1 MSSKQL
7 LRLAAVLIA
16 VLLLWG
22 AVALASK
29 RTEEKTD
36 LANLLPKLD
45 TAAIDTIAITGPNDT
60 AILVRMR
67 GAAGWQV
74 NGHPTDPQAVSEL
87 LKGLA
92 DTEQTPELV
101 AKSSSSHARLRVSD
115 DSGRRVR
122 LISHARPLSELIA
135 GKQTVE
141 TDGIYLRR
149 AGAQEVYLLRSTLA
163 TALNRSSQDWRNH
176 TIAEVTPDSVARI
189 QISRGGRSYSL
200 RRQGTKWAFASG
212 APADSARV
220 AELLSSYRQVKAS
233 GFGDKAQQESLRGAK
248 ARRTARLLDRQGSPV
263 LSLVF
268 DSIAT
273 GIWVRVNP
281 GTAGATVG
289 EAYQLESW
297 TADQLTPA
305 DSTLRK
311 H

>member
-7 LRLAAVLIA
+7 LRLAAVLAA

-36 LANLLPKLD
+36 LANILPKLD
-45 TAAIDTIAITGPNDT
+45 TAVIDTIAITGPNDT
-60 AILVRMR
+60 AILVRTR

-101 AKSSSSHARLRVSD
+101 AKSKSSHARLRVSE

-122 LISHARPLSELIA
+122 LISHGRTLGELIA
-135 GKQTVE
+135 GKQTIE

-149 AGAQEVYLLRSTLA
+149 PGGQEVYLLRSGLA
-163 TALNRSSQDWRNH
+163 TALNRSSQEWRNH
-176 TIAEVTPDSVARI
+176 AIAEVTPDSVGAI
-189 QISRGGRSYSL
+189 QISRGGKSYSL
-200 RRQGTKWAFASG
+200 RRRGMNWVFASG
-212 APADSARV
+212 APVDSARV

-233 GFGDKAQQESLRGAK
+233 GFSDNAQQDSLRNVK
-248 ARRTARLLDRQGSPV
+248 PRRTARLLDQQGSPL

-268 DSIAT
+268 DSTAS
-273 GIWVRVNP
+273 GFWVRVNP
-281 GTAGATVG
+281 GTAAATTG
-289 EAYQLESW
+289 EAYRLESW
-297 TADQLTPA
+297 TADQLTPP

>member
-1 MSSKQL
+1 MSAKQL
-7 LRLAAVLIA
+7 LRLAAVLVA

-22 AVALASK
+22 AVALTSK
-29 RTEEKTD
+29 RPEDKSD
-36 LANLLPKLD
+36 LANILPKLD
-45 TAAIDTIAITGPNDT
+45 TSAIDTIAITGPNDT
-60 AILVRMR
+60 AILVRAR

-74 NGHPTDPQAVSEL
+74 NGHPTDPQAVSDL
-87 LKGLA
+87 LRGLT

-101 AKSSSSHARLRVSD
+101 ARSTSSHARLRVSE

-122 LISHARPLSELIA
+122 LISHGRTLGDLIA

-149 AGAQEVYLLRSTLA
+149 AGAQEVYLLRSGLA
-163 TALNRSSQDWRNH
+163 TALNRSSQEWRNH
-176 TIAEVTPDSVARI
+176 TIAGVTPDSIAAI

-220 AELLSSYRQVKAS
+220 AELLSSYREVKAN
-233 GFGDKAQQESLRGAK
+233 GFSDKAQQGSLRSVK
-248 ARRTARLLDRQGSPV
+248 ARRTARLLDAQGRPL

-268 DSIAT
+268 DSLAS
-273 GIWVRVNP
+273 GVWVRVSP
-281 GTAGATVG
+281 GTTGAATD
-289 EAYQLESW
+289 EAYRLESW

-305 DSTLRK
+305 DSSLRK

>member
-7 LRLAAVLIA
+7 LRLAAVLLA

-29 RTEEKTD
+29 RTEGKID
-36 LANLLPKLD
+36 LANILPKLD
-45 TAAIDTIAITGPNDT
+45 TSAIDTIAITGPRDT
-60 AILVRMR
+60 AILVRTR

-101 AKSSSSHARLRVSD
+101 ARSTSSHARLRVSD

-122 LISHARPLSELIA
+122 LISQGRTLSELIA

-149 AGAQEVYLLRSTLA
+149 SGRQEVYLLRSELA
-163 TALNRSSQDWRNH
+163 TALNRSSQEWRNH
-176 TIAEVTPDSVARI
+176 TIAGVTPDSVAAI
-189 QISRGGRSYSL
+189 EISRGRRSYSL
-200 RRQGTKWAFASG
+200 RRRGTKWVFASG
-212 APADSARV
+212 APADSARA
-220 AELLSSYRQVKAS
+220 AELLSSYREVKAS
-233 GFGDKAQQESLRGAK
+233 GFGGKAQRDSLHGAK
-248 ARRTARLLDRQGSPV
+248 ARRMARLLDQQGSPL

-268 DSIAT
+268 DSIAS
-273 GIWVRVNP
+273 GVWVRVNP
-281 GTAGATVG
+281 GTAGSTVG
-289 EAYQLESW
+289 EAYRLEPW

>member
-7 LRLAAVLIA
+7 LRLAAVLAA

-29 RTEEKTD
+29 RTEEKTE
-36 LANLLPKLD
+36 LANILPKLD
-45 TAAIDTIAITGPNDT
+45 TSAIDTIAITGPHDT
-60 AILVRMR
+60 AILVRTR
-67 GAAGWQV
+67 GAGGWQV
-74 NGHPTDPQAVSEL
+74 NGHPTDAQAVSEL

-92 DTEQTPELV
+92 DTEQTSELV
-101 AKSSSSHARLRVSD
+101 ARSTSSHSRLRVTE

-122 LISHARPLSELIA
+122 LISHGRTLGELIA

-149 AGAQEVYLLRSTLA
+149 AGSQEVYLLRSRLA
-163 TALNRSSQDWRNH
+163 TALNRSGAEWRNH
-176 TIAEVTPDSVARI
+176 AIAGVTPDSVGAI

-200 RRQGTKWAFASG
+200 RRQGTKWTFASG
-212 APADSARV
+212 ASVDSARV
-220 AELLSSYRQVKAS
+220 AGLLSSYREVKAS
-233 GFGDKAQQESLRGAK
+233 GFGDKAQQDSLRGLK
-248 ARRTARLLDRQGSPV
+248 PRRTARLLDRQGGPL

-268 DSIAT
+268 DSAGS
-273 GIWVRVNP
+273 GIWVRVNQ
-281 GTAGATVG
+281 GGAKTTTN
-289 EAYQLESW
+289 EAYRLESW

>member
-7 LRLAAVLIA
+7 LRLAAVLAA

-36 LANLLPKLD
+36 LANILPKLD
-45 TAAIDTIAITGPNDT
+45 TAVIDTVTITGPNDT
-60 AILVRMR
+60 AILVRTR

-101 AKSSSSHARLRVSD
+101 AKSKSSHARLRVSE

-122 LISHARPLSELIA
+122 LISHGRTLGELIA
-135 GKQTVE
+135 GKQTIE
-141 TDGIYLRR
+141 TDGIYLRP
-149 AGAQEVYLLRSTLA
+149 AGGQEVYLLRSGLA
-163 TALNRSSQDWRNH
+163 TALNRSSQEWRNH
-176 TIAEVTPDSVARI
+176 TIAEVTPDSVGAI
-189 QISRGGRSYSL
+189 QISRGGKSYSL
-200 RRQGTKWAFASG
+200 RRRGMKWLFASG
-212 APADSARV
+212 APVDSARV
-220 AELLSSYRQVKAS
+220 AEVLSSYRQVKAS
-233 GFGDKAQQESLRGAK
+233 GFSDKAQQDSLRNVK
-248 ARRTARLLDRQGSPV
+248 PRRTARLLDQQGSPL

-268 DSIAT
+268 DST
-273 GIWVRVNP
+273 SSGFWVRVNP
-281 GTAGATVG
+281 GTAAATTG
-289 EAYQLESW
+289 EAYRLESW

>member
-7 LRLAAVLIA
+7 LRLAAVLAA

-36 LANLLPKLD
+36 LANILPKLD
-45 TAAIDTIAITGPNDT
+45 TAAIDTITITGPNDT
-60 AILVRMR
+60 AVLVRTR
-67 GAAGWQV
+67 GADGWQV
-74 NGHPTDPQAVSEL
+74 NGHPSDPQAVSEL

-101 AKSSSSHARLRVSD
+101 ARSPSSHARLRVSE

-122 LISHARPLSELIA
+122 VISHGRTLGELIA

-149 AGAQEVYLLRSTLA
+149 AGAKEVYLLRSGLA
-163 TALNRSSQDWRNH
+163 TALGRSGQDWRNH
-176 TIAEVTPDSVARI
+176 AIAGVTPDSVAAI
-189 QISRGGRSYSL
+189 EITRGARSYSL
-200 RRQGTKWAFASG
+200 RRHGTKWGFTSG

-220 AELLSSYRQVKAS
+220 AELLAAYREVKAS
-233 GFGDKAQQESLRGAK
+233 GFGDKAQQDSLRSTK
-248 ARRTARLLDRQGSPV
+248 PRRTARLLDRQGSPL
-263 LSLVF
+263 LSLTF
-268 DSIAT
+268 DSVAT
-273 GIWVRVNP
+273 GVWARVNP
-281 GTAGATVG
+281 GTAGAGVG
-289 EAYQLESW
+289 EAYRLESW
-297 TADQLTPA
+297 TADQLTPT